1 MRNTHGN
8 AIVRMFEWWNDVMAG
23 NDPLQSGDFLRFFTA
38 DARLVVNGNV
48 RSTNIADMVGHYT
61 RIRSNCQEIRMV
73 LPVAH
78 AFSTAE
84 FAFVHCHTA
93 GHSLD
98 GPIDEEAMAYAIVDG
113 GRIARLQV
121 VSATGQHTGQ

>member
-8 AIVRMFEWWNDVMAG
+8 VIVRMFEWWNDVMAG
-23 NDPLQSGDFLRFFTA
+23 SDPLQSEDFLRFFTA

-61 RIRSNCQEIRMV
+61 RIRRHCQEIRMI

-78 AFSTAE
+78 SFSTAE

-98 GPIDEEAMAYAIVDG
+98 GPIDEEAMAYATLDG
-113 GRIARLQV
+113 GRMARLQV
-121 VSATGQHTGQ
+121 VSANGQHTGR